1 MTTSIVNK
9 TIWVT
14 GGTGMVGKSLIKKL
28 KMFKCNILNPK
39 RKELDLLDSY
49 QVSKYLEK
57 KKPDIVFMTAAKVGG
72 IFANNKYPA
81 SFIYENLQIQSN
93 IINGSKNS
101 KVKKLIFI
109 GSSCIYPKKS
119 KQPIKE
125 DYLLTGSLEKTNQW
139 YAIAKIAG
147 IKMIEAYRK
156 QYKCNFISVMP
167 CNMYGPNDNYDEKNS
182 HVMAALIRK
191 VVLAKNRAD
200 KKVEI
205 WGSGKPLRE
214 FMHVDDFSD
223 ALIKIAK
230 DYELD
235 EPINVG
241 TGHEISIAKL
251 AKLIKKLIN
260 YNGIIFYNKKYP
272 DGTFRKI
279 LESSKIKKLGWKSKI
294 KLEVGIKDSIED
306 FRKNYL

>member
-191 VVLAKNRAD
+191 VVLAKNSGD

>member
-1 MTTSIVNK
+1 
-9 TIWVT
+9 
-14 GGTGMVGKSLIKKL
+14 
-28 KMFKCNILNPK
+28 
-39 RKELDLLDSY
+39 
-49 QVSKYLEK
+49 
-57 KKPDIVFMTAAKVGG
+57 MTAAKVGG
-72 IFANNKYPA
+72 IFANNQYPA

>member
-1 MTTSIVNK
+1 
-9 TIWVT
+9 
-14 GGTGMVGKSLIKKL
+14 
-28 KMFKCNILNPK
+28 
-39 RKELDLLDSY
+39 
-49 QVSKYLEK
+49 
-57 KKPDIVFMTAAKVGG
+57 MTAAKVGG
-72 IFANNKYPA
+72 IFANNQYPA
-81 SFIYENLQIQSN
+81 SFIYENLQMQNN

-109 GSSCIYPKKS
+109 GSSCIYPKTS

-223 ALIKIAK
+223 ALIRIATN
-230 DYELD
+230 YESD
-235 EPINVG
+235 KPVNVG

-251 AKLIKKLIN
+251 AKLIKKLLN
-260 YNGIIFYNKKYP
+260 YSGKIFYNNEYP

-279 LESSKIKKLGWKSKI
+279 LESSKIKKLGWKPKI
-294 KLEVGIKDSIED
+294 ELEEGIKDSIED

>member
-28 KMFKCNILNPK
+28 KKFKCNILSPK

-57 KKPDIVFMTAAKVGG
+57 KKPAIVFMTAAKVGG
-72 IFANNKYPA
+72 IFANNQYPG

-191 VVLAKNRAD
+191 VVFAKDRGD

-230 DYELD
+230 NYELD

-251 AKLIKKLIN
+251 AKLIKKLTN